1 MPHNASRY
9 DCRGDARHEA
19 HSLPSQLFDLI
30 LQKCRTATSA
40 WRSDGQSCRIEKSTD
55 AQKGTIA
62 RVISVSAPAT
72 LIFVGYLESW
82 VRICHNAHWHDR
94 AIAVHHRPN
103 T

>member
-1 MPHNASRY
+1 MPHDASRY

-30 LQKCRTATSA
+30 L
-40 WRSDGQSCRIEKSTD
+40 
-55 AQKGTIA
+55 
-62 RVISVSAPAT
+62 
-72 LIFVGYLESW
+72 ESW

-94 AIAVHHRPN
+94 TIAVHHRPN